1 MAEDFK
7 RGPLAGTRIVEFAGI
22 GPGPFASMILS
33 DLGAEVVR
41 IDRPTDGPPDRGAV
55 MTRGRN
61 RVSADLKNPEQR
73 EEVLK
78 LLDRADALI
87 DVYRP
92 GVLERLGLGPEIV
105 HARNPKLIYGR
116 MTGWGQTGPL
126 ALTAG
131 HDINYIAITG
141 ALHAIGPKDRPV
153 PPLNLVGDYG
163 GALYLIVGLLSGI
176 IAARQGVTNQV
187 VDAAMCDSAASMM
200 AVFSDLLAID
210 NWTFKRESNMLDGAA
225 PYYRPY
231 ECADGEH
238 FSIGSIEPQFFRLLC
253 EKTGWETDE
262 ATRNDPSNWPALSLQ
277 LEAIFKTKTRAEWT
291 EILEGTDVCASPV
304 LTLAEA
310 PDHPHLA
317 ARQSFITRHGVPQPA
332 PAPRFSAT
340 PAPMPRDSVE
350 KTLAEQIADWD

>member
-1 MAEDFK
+1 MADHK
-7 RGPLAGTRIVEFAGI
+7 KHGPLAGTRIVEFAGI

-41 IDRPTDGPPDRGAV
+41 VDRPSDGPPERGAV

-61 RVSADLKNPEQR
+61 RVTADLKNPEQR
-73 EEVLK
+73 EAVLR
-78 LLDRADALI
+78 LLDHADALI

-92 GVLERLGLGPEIV
+92 GVLERLGLGPDVV

-141 ALHAIGPKDRPV
+141 ALQAIGPKDRPV

-176 IAARQGVTNQV
+176 IAARQGITHQV

-200 AVFSDLLAID
+200 AVFSDLMAIGQ
-210 NWTFKRESNMLDGAA
+210 WQCQRESNFLDGAA

-238 FSIGSIEPQFFRLLC
+238 FSIGSMEPQFYKLLC
-253 EKTGWETDE
+253 EKTGFN
-262 ATRNDPSNWPALSLQ
+262 ATEEERTNPANWPLLSTK
-277 LEAIFKTKTRAEWT
+277 LEAIFRTKTRAEWSAL
-291 EILEGTDVCASPV
+291 LEGTDVCAAPV
-304 LTLAEA
+304 LSLAEA

-317 ARQSFITRHGVPQPA
+317 ARQSFITRHGIPQPA

-340 PAPMPRDSVE
+340 PAPVPRDSVE
-350 KTLAEQIADWD
+350 TTLADQIAAWS